1 MHGHTQTY
9 PSSSCLL
16 QASINTHAVICVS
29 FKTGDRLVLSL
40 KAWLCPLLSL
50 PPLPRPHLCTGR
62 WLSFKERPK
71 SHDSRCIS
79 PRYDSKRLCWDG
91 LKLNLIKTT
100 IYTCPF
106 TVSEV
111 DTWALRIRAGN
122 LGCKRKRFYIDRLP
136 GSISFVSFWWTLH
149 LFMLPCTTVS
159 FTYFTVFLFTCFKLF
174 RKC

>member
-9 PSSSCLL
+9 SSSCLL

-40 KAWLCPLLSL
+40 KTWLRPLLSL
-50 PPLPRPHLCTGR
+50 PPLCTGR

-71 SHDSRCIS
+71 SHNSRCIS

-111 DTWALRIRAGN
+111 DTWSLRIFN
-122 LGCKRKRFYIDRLP
+122 YSCFPVQPSPLHILP
-136 GSISFVSFWWTLH
+136 FFFLPALSYLENVSF
-149 LFMLPCTTVS
+149 FAMANSNPS
-159 FTYFTVFLFTCFKLF
+159 MI
-174 RKC
+174 